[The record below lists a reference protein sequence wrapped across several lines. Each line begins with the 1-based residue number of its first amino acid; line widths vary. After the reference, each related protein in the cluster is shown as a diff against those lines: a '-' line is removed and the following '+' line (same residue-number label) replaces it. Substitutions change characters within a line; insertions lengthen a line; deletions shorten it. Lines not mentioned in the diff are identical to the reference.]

1 MRATRWLLGAPLAL
15 LAGLL
20 GALALICGH
29 AAAVVAG
36 DYGPR
41 PELAD
46 IGDGADP
53 WVDEMRASWLAEGPS
68 A

>member
-1 MRATRWLLGAPLAL
+1 
-15 LAGLL
+15 
-20 GALALICGH
+20 
-29 AAAVVAG
+29 VVAG